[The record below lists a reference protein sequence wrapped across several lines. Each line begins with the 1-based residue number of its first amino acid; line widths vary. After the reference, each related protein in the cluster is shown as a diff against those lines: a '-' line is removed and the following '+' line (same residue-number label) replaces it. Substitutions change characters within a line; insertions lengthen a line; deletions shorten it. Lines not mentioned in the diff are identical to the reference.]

1 MIGTGVALGR
11 VGFLAMKR
19 DRMRTMA
26 RILAAASKEFA
37 DKGYDGARVDKIV
50 RRSGLNKQTMY
61 HYFGSKEGL
70 FQAVLEQMY
79 ATIREH
85 QQELRLLDLAPEEA
99 MRALIEGTFDVFV
112 ERPEFFN
119 LIASENLCK
128 ARHIRRSDKI
138 IPLYMPLTDTIGAL
152 LRRGVAA
159 GVFRAGVDPVDL
171 YITIAGLGGY
181 YLANGHT
188 LSALL
193 GDDLLTPQRL
203 KRRYEHVVEVV
214 LSYLRT
220 PTVTPSSH
228 HSREKLPAS

>member
-1 MIGTGVALGR
+1 
-11 VGFLAMKR
+11 
-19 DRMRTMA
+19 
-26 RILAAASKEFA
+26 
-37 DKGYDGARVDKIV
+37 
-50 RRSGLNKQTMY
+50 MY
-61 HYFGSKEGL
+61 HYFGSKERL

-79 ATIREH
+79 VTIREH
-85 QQELRLLDLAPEEA
+85 QQEIRLLDLAPEEA
-99 MRALIEGTFDVFV
+99 MRALIEGVFV

-152 LRRGVAA
+152 LHRGVTA
-159 GVFRAGVDPVDL
+159 GVFRTGVDPVDL

-203 KRRYEHVVEVV
+203 KRRYEHVIEVV
-214 LSYLRT
+214 LSYLR
-220 PTVTPSSH
+220 PPAVAQSGH